1 MFLVSFLQ
9 SVELLRCFPC
19 VFIIH
24 VFFFLL
30 ITIIIIFFASH
41 CTLQVSAELL
51 LMCWAMLQGKTH
63 HNTQRH
69 PDLNAE
75 ENGSIVDEVP
85 DWALGL
91 TDM

>member
-1 MFLVSFLQ
+1 
-9 SVELLRCFPC
+9 
-19 VFIIH
+19 
-24 VFFFLL
+24 
-30 ITIIIIFFASH
+30 
-41 CTLQVSAELL
+41 
-51 LMCWAMLQGKTH
+51 MCWAMLQGKTH

>member
-1 MFLVSFLQ
+1 
-9 SVELLRCFPC
+9 
-19 VFIIH
+19 
-24 VFFFLL
+24 
-30 ITIIIIFFASH
+30 
-41 CTLQVSAELL
+41 
-51 LMCWAMLQGKTH
+51 MLQGKTH

-91 TDM
+91 TDMWYILQDLQKDRDC